1 MKYRKIALS
10 VIAAAIVLTG
20 CVKNPSE
27 KGVEYLEDGKYKEA
41 IEQFQDAIDSEV
53 NAGDAYRGIGIAK
66 WEQEDYEGAKEAFQ
80 NALDNGAKKTGTI
93 YNFMGNCDMKL
104 SRPESALNYF
114 RLGIGQEDSSEE
126 LKKEMHFNMIVAYEQ
141 MKDWE
146 SAKAKLKEYLAEY
159 PDDEAAKKELEF
171 LETR

>member
-1 MKYRKIALS
+1 M
-10 VIAAAIVLTG
+10 AAAIVLTG

-53 NAGDAYRGIGIAK
+53 NIGDAYRGIGIAK

-104 SRPESALNYF
+104 SRPESALNYY
-114 RLGIGQEDSSEE
+114 RLGVGQEDSSEE
-126 LKKEMHFNMIVAYEQ
+126 RCV
-141 MKDWE
+141 
-146 SAKAKLKEYLAEY
+146 
-159 PDDEAAKKELEF
+159 
-171 LETR
+171 

>member
-1 MKYRKIALS
+1 MKYMKIALS
-10 VIAAAIVLTG
+10 VMAAAIALTG

-80 NALDNGAKKTGTI
+80 NALDNGSKKTGTI

>member
-1 MKYRKIALS
+1 
-10 VIAAAIVLTG
+10 
-20 CVKNPSE
+20 
-27 KGVEYLEDGKYKEA
+27 
-41 IEQFQDAIDSEV
+41 
-53 NAGDAYRGIGIAK
+53 
-66 WEQEDYEGAKEAFQ
+66 
-80 NALDNGAKKTGTI
+80 
-93 YNFMGNCDMKL
+93 MGNCEMKL

-141 MKDWE
+141 MRDWE
-146 SAKAKLKEYLAEY
+146 SAKAKLKEYLADY